1 MAQLS
6 TLGIMR
12 ALRSIFP
19 RNAIPMVF
27 AFAALIFLAGCLRPD
42 KDVTGDPSYNFSP
55 FTNTVW
61 KTKNKTT
68 MFDTKGY
75 VYAPGPILTTP
86 DRFDPTNPHNILI
99 AELPPGSRL
108 RISRL
113 WQDQGEQGGVQVE
126 AVIEDGPNTH
136 KSVFLDGIFLAN
148 VRFASTG
155 PTSNT
160 NWGVNPDML
169 EKP

>member
-1 MAQLS
+1 
-6 TLGIMR
+6 MR
-12 ALRSIFP
+12 ALRSIFL

-61 KTKNKTT
+61 KTKTKTT
-68 MFDTKGY
+68 LFDTKGY

-86 DRFDPTNPHNILI
+86 DRFDSTNPHNILI
-99 AELPPGSRL
+99 SELPLGCRL

-113 WQDQGEQGGVQVE
+113 WQDQGERGGVSVE
-126 AVIEDGPNTH
+126 AVIEDGPH
-136 KSVFLDGIFLAN
+136 ALKPVRLDNIFLSN
-148 VRFASTG
+148 IRYASTG
-155 PTSNT
+155 PTT
-160 NWGVNPDML
+160 NDTWGVNPDIL